1 MLFRSSGGNAFDV
14 FSPEVLKEE
23 IRKWPAEEAPNMKQD
38 FTRINFGWLGYFVP
52 NETTTGTQPDMLE
65 YVTSVAAAW
74 DCPISIHSNIAAFE
88 AHPRTLDNMEVMR
101 RWEEVRAKKWLTEK
115 QKEELQ
121 NLDQEHHLLINE
133 KGEFELV
140 PYEQINNIAGGSKE
154 VRAFIFKRNNAY
166 YVVYWHTSGN
176 RKLKLPVKSS
186 ELTLYKSLGE
196 NEFITESPENY
207 SIIPINDRRYLK
219 MNRLKKK
226 EILDILAKAEI
237 ID

>member
-1 MLFRSSGGNAFDV
+1 M
-14 FSPEVLKEE
+14 
-23 IRKWPAEEAPNMKQD
+23 
-38 FTRINFGWLGYFVP
+38 
-52 NETTTGTQPDMLE
+52 
-65 YVTSVAAAW
+65 
-74 DCPISIHSNIAAFE
+74 
-88 AHPRTLDNMEVMR
+88 
-101 RWEEVRAKKWLTEK
+101 
-115 QKEELQ
+115 
-121 NLDQEHHLLINE
+121 
-133 KGEFELV
+133 V

-186 ELTLYKSLGE
+186 ELTLYKSLDE